1 MLPLMIGITTVAA
14 LLIVAALALA
24 IIRQARNAHDDAQG
38 PMRGG
43 TRVLA
48 TITDVQIRQEWR
60 YGEKWERNSW
70 DGSLVRGKT
79 WRTYYDVTAHW
90 LNPQT
95 KQSCTSHSKIWSDD
109 FANVPTAGDTIV
121 IIVDLR
127 HPQEAIPTS
136 HAPKAHHP
144 T

>member
-1 MLPLMIGITTVAA
+1 MNIAQKPEASQERVTA
-14 LLIVAALALA
+14 
-24 IIRQARNAHDDAQG
+24 IRQARNARDDAQG
-38 PMRGG
+38 PMPGG
-43 TRVLA
+43 TRIMA
-48 TITDVQIRQEWR
+48 TITDVQIRQGWQ

-70 DGSLVRGKT
+70 DGSLVREKT

-90 LNPQT
+90 LHPQT
-95 KQSCTSHSKIWSDD
+95 KQNCTSHSKVWSD
-109 FANVPTAGDTIV
+109 AVAKTPTVGDTIV